1 MKGAEGIKT
10 GDGVKDCVTGIVY
23 KVMRIKGSMV
33 VMEREDSSGHRLT
46 DLDALGS
53 IYEKV
58 RPISQHS

>member
-1 MKGAEGIKT
+1 MKGTEGIRT
-10 GDGVKDCVTGIVY
+10 GDRVKDCATGIVY
-23 KVMRIKGSMV
+23 KVMRIKGAMV

-46 DLDALGS
+46 DLETLES